1 MSREWV
7 SLSEAGRRLGG
18 SARIVRRLADRS
30 QLTIRQLPG
39 CHPKVPLVEVEEL
52 ARLHTQA
59 AGRNEPVRLEPVSA
73 QPERKPETNRKD
85 LPLE

>member
-18 SARIVRRLADRS
+18 SAQFVRRLADRS

-39 CHPKVPLVEVEEL
+39 CHPKVRAVEVEEL
-52 ARLHTQA
+52 ARLHTRP
-59 AGRNEPVRLEPVSA
+59 AGRNEPVRMVEPA
-73 QPERKPETNRKD
+73 
-85 LPLE
+85 LA